1 MIMPWLPLNTGPAGE
16 DFSVVYSY
24 EVEWKPS
31 DVKWAD
37 RWDIYLM
44 ETPDNEVHYFSIIN
58 SLMVAILLTGA
69 VGIDIR
75 EYNHLD
81 EQLLLPS
88 SSGGVP
94 TTEETGWKLVHGD
107 VFRRPTVGRT
117 MLSVAVGTGMQIGTS
132 VMLTLGCLMARVLDP
147 MKKGQTLTGIIVLYV
162 LSGSVAGYTSAR
174 LYRYFDGTYWKRT
187 AVLT

>member
-69 VGIDIR
+69 VGIIMIRALRKDIR

-81 EQLLLPS
+81 EQLLLPRWRTHHRRNRLETRPRRRLPPAHRRKNHALRR
-88 SSGGVP
+88 GGN
-94 TTEETGWKLVHGD
+94 GD
-107 VFRRPTVGRT
+107 ADRDERH
-117 MLSVAVGTGMQIGTS
+117 AN
-132 VMLTLGCLMARVLDP
+132 ARVPNGANTRSDEE
-147 MKKGQTLTGIIVLYV
+147 GADANGD
-162 LSGSVAGYTSAR
+162 
-174 LYRYFDGTYWKRT
+174 YRPLRAEWE
-187 AVLT
+187 